1 MVQNDNMGL
10 IPAGC
15 CHCAETD
22 CCPSAILIV
31 TELVSVLTKI
41 LLYCSSEAELS
52 LIFLVFRKIFC

>member
-22 CCPSAILIV
+22 CCPSAILSV

-41 LLYCSSEAELS
+41 LLYCSSDSSEAGYLE
-52 LIFLVFRKIFC
+52 FRKIFS